1 MYNCLSTYVYIVN
14 RHQNPQNNGRILLGQ
29 GEIFEFF
36 CQKIYY
42 WWSDPLTPLT
52 IMETK
57 GKLKEKMN
65 RNLPERK

>member
-1 MYNCLSTYVYIVN
+1 MYILS
-14 RHQNPQNNGRILLGQ
+14 RGKRQNKILKITEEFFWVRGKSLN
-29 GEIFEFF
+29 FF